1 MNNSAII
8 VAGGRGA
15 RMGALIPK
23 QFLLLAGRPVLMH
36 TIEAFRQFDPDM
48 QIIVVLPAEQQSF
61 WKELCGKYRFNPPHE
76 VIDGGETRFHSVKN
90 GLTLVPDGVIV
101 GIHDGVRPFVSPEV
115 LTECYKAA
123 TINRAAFPVVPVIDS
138 LRRKTPEGSEMVD
151 RSEYYF
157 VQTPQVFHSDLI
169 KKAYLQPF
177 SERFTDDVSVL
188 EAMGEKAVEVSGNR
202 ENIKITESLDLDL
215 AELLVTN
222 KVIR

>member
-1 MNNSAII
+1 VNNSAII